1 MEPILDGMLVIE
13 IAGDP
18 AGEMLGK
25 LLAGQYHSPHQCM
38 ATVKR
43 RVDKAAE
50 PFRKG

>member
-1 MEPILDGMLVIE
+1 VE
-13 IAGDP
+13 IANHIIP
-18 AGEMLGK
+18 VELGK